1 MRSCLTTPRRSHF
14 THFPLT
20 FYIGTCYTVIS
31 SLITSQTCYS
41 VPSEGITHP
50 PVDRKGW
57 LLKVCSLVL
66 QREQRPQSVWIHVD
80 GFQRSPVRVWNTQ
93 KAFTPVHY
101 PFLHRLSAWLA
112 CSLKPLRVFQW
123 KHSRSRRRI
132 QTWFAKKTEETPG
145 CIREL
150 WKVFIVTLI
159 LFSEMPVDPF
169 SIKDLK
175 KKKNSQ
181 MLLPFPAHK
190 ALSASWF
197 LNTATLT
204 PRVCGKGFLQLW
216 IWLGKKEVRVPPGL
230 KLSLLD
236 VPSEKGYVSNHN
248 KTPRHSLVNC

>member
-41 VPSEGITHP
+41 VRSEGITHP

-169 SIKDLK
+169 SIKVFFFFKIARCCFHFQPIRRFLHPDLWIQQLSPHVCVEKAFCNYEYDWK
-175 KKKNSQ
+175 KRGKG
-181 MLLPFPAHK
+181 
-190 ALSASWF
+190 ASWTQIKF
-197 LNTATLT
+197 VRRALRKGI
-204 PRVCGKGFLQLW
+204 RVKSQ
-216 IWLGKKEVRVPPGL
+216 
-230 KLSLLD
+230 
-236 VPSEKGYVSNHN
+236 
-248 KTPRHSLVNC
+248 

>member
-101 PFLHRLSAWLA
+101 PFLHRLPAWLA

-132 QTWFAKKTEETPG
+132 QTWFAKKQKKLQGASENFGRFLLSPWF
-145 CIREL
+145 CLVRCQ
-150 WKVFIVTLI
+150 WTL
-159 LFSEMPVDPF
+159 FQSKF
-169 SIKDLK
+169 
-175 KKKNSQ
+175 
-181 MLLPFPAHK
+181 F
-190 ALSASWF
+190 F
-197 LNTATLT
+197 
-204 PRVCGKGFLQLW
+204 F
-216 IWLGKKEVRVPPGL
+216 
-230 KLSLLD
+230 
-236 VPSEKGYVSNHN
+236 
-248 KTPRHSLVNC
+248 

>member
-101 PFLHRLSAWLA
+101 PCLHRLSAWLA

-123 KHSRSRRRI
+123 EHSRSRRRI

-159 LFSEMPVDPF
+159 LFSEEPVDPF
-169 SIKDLK
+169 SIKVFFSLKIARCCFHFQPIRRFLHPDFWIQQLSPHVCVEKAFCNYEYDWK
-175 KKKNSQ
+175 KK
-181 MLLPFPAHK
+181 
-190 ALSASWF
+190 
-197 LNTATLT
+197 
-204 PRVCGKGFLQLW
+204 R
-216 IWLGKKEVRVPPGL
+216 
-230 KLSLLD
+230 
-236 VPSEKGYVSNHN
+236 
-248 KTPRHSLVNC
+248 

>member
-101 PFLHRLSAWLA
+101 PFLHRLPAWLA
-112 CSLKPLRVFQW
+112 CSLKPLPVFQW
-123 KHSRSRRRI
+123 DI

-169 SIKDLK
+169 SIKVFFFLK
-175 KKKNSQ
+175 IARCCFHFQPIRRFLHPDFLIQQLSPHTCVEKAFCNYEYDWEKK
-181 MLLPFPAHK
+181 
-190 ALSASWF
+190 
-197 LNTATLT
+197 
-204 PRVCGKGFLQLW
+204 R
-216 IWLGKKEVRVPPGL
+216 
-230 KLSLLD
+230 
-236 VPSEKGYVSNHN
+236 
-248 KTPRHSLVNC
+248 

>member
-101 PFLHRLSAWLA
+101 PCLHRLSAWLA

-123 KHSRSRRRI
+123 EHSRSRRRI

-169 SIKDLK
+169 SIKVFFSLKIARCCFHFQPIRRFLHPDLWIQQLSPHVCVEKAFCNYEYDWK
-175 KKKNSQ
+175 KRGKG
-181 MLLPFPAHK
+181 
-190 ALSASWF
+190 ASWTQIKF
-197 LNTATLT
+197 VRHALRKGI
-204 PRVCGKGFLQLW
+204 RVKSQ
-216 IWLGKKEVRVPPGL
+216 
-230 KLSLLD
+230 
-236 VPSEKGYVSNHN
+236 
-248 KTPRHSLVNC
+248 